1 MMLCGCLPLDFSIE
15 MSAKAAR
22 RYLQKKLLTKNVLNF
37 PVMSQ
42 QFYKLIE
49 NKFSVLRSAAC
60 FGMELSGEERLGLMA
75 DTLIGAVIHIDEI
88 RHPVLGNR

>member
-37 PVMSQ
+37 PIMSQ
-42 QFYKLIE
+42 QFYEFIKNEFCI
-49 NKFSVLRSAAC
+49 LRSAAC
-60 FGMELSGEERLGLMA
+60 LRMELG
-75 DTLIGAVIHIDEI
+75 
-88 RHPVLGNR
+88 